1 VTPAEKRMAQIETLK
16 QQGREDRFKNLQP
29 QLEDVDYMLGWAE
42 EDAKHKLIESFI
54 SNNQPKIQL

>member
-1 VTPAEKRMAQIETLK
+1 MAQIETLK

-29 QLEDVDYMLGWAE
+29 QIEDVDYMLGWAE
-42 EDAKHKLIESFI
+42 EDAKHKMIESFI